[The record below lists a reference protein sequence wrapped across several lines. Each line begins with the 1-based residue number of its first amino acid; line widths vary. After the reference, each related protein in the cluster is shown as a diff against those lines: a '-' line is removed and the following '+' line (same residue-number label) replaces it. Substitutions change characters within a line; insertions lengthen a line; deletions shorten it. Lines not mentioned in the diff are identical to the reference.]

1 MKYDPGLAACLPS
14 RGATMPA
21 GAMSSTLWKT
31 AGFRPRTSGVW
42 WRNSMRSLTSA
53 GWRRP
58 SSILRTALLTLGQV
72 VPKWSKARGRHR
84 RRCRPFAFPHGT
96 RGTVDHC
103 FVSLWKEAHMED
115 PVPVKEEYTYQV
127 GKIQFI
133 VTPVY
138 KDKGE
143 SMRDILLKLMLADL
157 EPA

>member
-1 MKYDPGLAACLPS
+1 MTLKGVFFLLGQYIYGGNCYFVNGPKLS
-14 RGATMPA
+14 QSGARQEGGTA
-21 GAMSSTLWKT
+21 EGA
-31 AGFRPRTSGVW
+31 
-42 WRNSMRSLTSA
+42 
-53 GWRRP
+53 
-58 SSILRTALLTLGQV
+58 ALLRFPTGQGGLSV
-72 VPKWSKARGRHR
+72 IV
-84 RRCRPFAFPHGT
+84 
-96 RGTVDHC
+96 

>member
-1 MKYDPGLAACLPS
+1 M
-14 RGATMPA
+14 
-21 GAMSSTLWKT
+21 TLK
-31 AGFRPRTSGVW
+31 GVFF
-42 WRNSMRSLTSA
+42 L
-53 GWRRP
+53 
-58 SSILRTALLTLGQV
+58 LGQYIYGGNCYFV
-72 VPKWSKARGRHR
+72 NGPKLSQSGARQEGGTAEGA
-84 RRCRPFAFPHGT
+84 AFLRFPTGQG
-96 RGTVDHC
+96 GTVGHC

>member
-1 MKYDPGLAACLPS
+1 MQSANLSGPLKGL
-14 RGATMPA
+14 
-21 GAMSSTLWKT
+21 
-31 AGFRPRTSGVW
+31 RPYQALIGPTQASG
-42 WRNSMRSLTSA
+42 SA
-53 GWRRP
+53 GGFDFP
-58 SSILRTALLTLGQV
+58 TGQGGLSV
-72 VPKWSKARGRHR
+72 IG
-84 RRCRPFAFPHGT
+84 
-96 RGTVDHC
+96 
-103 FVSLWKEAHMED
+103 FVSLWKEAHMEN

>member
-1 MKYDPGLAACLPS
+1 M
-14 RGATMPA
+14 
-21 GAMSSTLWKT
+21 
-31 AGFRPRTSGVW
+31 
-42 WRNSMRSLTSA
+42 
-53 GWRRP
+53 
-58 SSILRTALLTLGQV
+58 RTAPTDLGTTCPKVEQGKRAASPK
-72 VPKWSKARGRHR
+72 VPPFCVSPRDKGD
-84 RRCRPFAFPHGT
+84 CR
-96 RGTVDHC
+96 HC